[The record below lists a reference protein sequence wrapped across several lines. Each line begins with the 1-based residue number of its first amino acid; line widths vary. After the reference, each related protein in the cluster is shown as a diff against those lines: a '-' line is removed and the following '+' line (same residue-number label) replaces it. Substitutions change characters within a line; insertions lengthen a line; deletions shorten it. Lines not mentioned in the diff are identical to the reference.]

1 MKIAFV
7 TTYDAEDIRN
17 WSGTAYYMSKA
28 LINSGIEI
36 EFIGNLKSLN
46 GRFTKLRLRNF
57 FYTKVLNNAF
67 GNYKNFYEPQNLKYI
82 ARQVQERLKK
92 TDVDIVFS
100 PGAIPIAYL
109 NTTKPVVLW
118 TDATFA
124 VMQNY
129 YDCFTGLNKR
139 TIKNS
144 HLYEKNVIKRASLAI
159 FSSEWAADSAIRDY
173 GADAGKVKVIPYG
186 ANVECTRT
194 VSDIININSK
204 KSRSICKLLFIGQE
218 WERKG
223 GDTAIKIAVE
233 LNKQGI
239 ETELTILGCSPPQSS
254 SLPDFIH
261 VLGFVDKSNK
271 AGESLINNLYSES
284 HFFVLPTIAECTP
297 IVFSEAN
304 SFGLPVITTDT
315 GGIGSIIR
323 NDINGKMFGTEID
336 VPSCSAYLGVI
347 FRNFERY
354 NEYSLSSFNE
364 HMTKL
369 NWSASINKCVG
380 YLRELL

>member
-7 TTYDAEDIRN
+7 TTYDAEDIQN

-28 LINSGIEI
+28 LINAGIEI
-36 EFIGNLKSLN
+36 EYIGNLRSLN

-57 FYTKVLNNAF
+57 LYTKVLNNST

-82 ARQVQERLKK
+82 ARQVQERLKGR
-92 TDVDIVFS
+92 DVDIVFS
-100 PGAIPIAYL
+100 PGALPIAYL
-109 NTTKPVVLW
+109 NATIPIVLW

-124 VMQNY
+124 VMQDY
-129 YDCFTGLNKR
+129 YDNFTGLDKR

-144 HLYEKNVIKRASLAI
+144 HLYEKNVLKRTSLAI
-159 FSSEWAADSAIRDY
+159 FSSEWAAESAIKDY
-173 GADAGKVKVIPYG
+173 GADADKVKVIPYG

-194 VSDIININSK
+194 VSDIVDINSK

-218 WERKG
+218 WKRKG
-223 GDTAIKIAVE
+223 GDTAVNIAVE
-233 LNKQGI
+233 LNNRGI
-239 ETELTILGCSPPQSS
+239 ETELTILGCTPPESS
-254 SLPDFIH
+254 SLPHFIH
-261 VLGFVDKSNK
+261 VLGFIDKSNK

-304 SFGLPVITTDT
+304 SFGLPVITTST

-323 NDINGKMFGTEID
+323 NDINGKMFSTEID
-336 VPSCSAYLGVI
+336 ISACAVYIGEI
-347 FRNFERY
+347 FRNLERY

-364 HMTKL
+364 HFTRL
-369 NWSASINKCVG
+369 NWNASINRFVS
-380 YLRELL
+380 YLQELL